1 MSITE
6 SSKIKYWETAKKP
19 FKRGSK
25 EFEIRKAKDQGT
37 F

>member
-19 FKRGSK
+19 FKRGLK
-25 EFEIRKAKDQGT
+25 ELEMRKAKDLGT